1 MKRAALLIRIA
12 IVAALLALGA
22 REFTLPAPA
31 APAARCHT
39 DSECAAAFPGT
50 NGDPS

>member
-1 MKRAALLIRIA
+1 MNRAAIVIRLA
-12 IVAALLALGA
+12 IVAALLALGGRELLAERPA
-22 REFTLPAPA
+22 RPAP
-31 APAARCHT
+31 CHT